1 MSSRE
6 QQEVRGKQNNDT
18 LRMIVVVEEEQ
29 RGGWSEHEHNTK
41 ISEEYDSF
49 LPWRKNEERKL
60 LFGAF
65 LASVFFNDKYLIIVE
80 V

>member
-1 MSSRE
+1 MI
-6 QQEVRGKQNNDT
+6 QEERKSVELVRW
-18 LRMIVVVEEEQ
+18 LVVVEEEQ